1 MSEDPSS
8 DSTKRERERAGAGQV
23 ALVSTPAERGSE
35 CDGGR
40 RAVSEPAVAR
50 AAASA
55 GERVRRMH
63 TEMPW
68 LRSGWCGRS
77 GGVAWVHAATRLRE
91 REQMASE
98 RAVPSA
104 TEKEFARGPVKNLN
118 KTPLSHSTQARHRCE
133 LARASTGKEFSTK
146 GGRTKRFTRQARQ
159 EKNWNPENEEST
171 RRDGCAEKKKNIC
184 QTPFKGRVSRVLRY
198 TLGAASPARSAF
210 GAARRR
216 RTAFTTRGVKRR
228 RSHFVPRIGLR
239 SPTHETAIAVRVQH
253 VLLCTRGALNAALS
267 AASAV

>member
-23 ALVSTPAERGSE
+23 ALVSSPAERGSE

-98 RAVPSA
+98 RASCAVPRR
-104 TEKEFARGPVKNLN
+104 KEFCARTGMYVRTAPHSEATYCGASSRGGGKPPLPRPCRMIGVKVTVAAGRLRRIWRWWRRWRLRKVVSNL
-118 KTPLSHSTQARHRCE
+118 T
-133 LARASTGKEFSTK
+133 
-146 GGRTKRFTRQARQ
+146 
-159 EKNWNPENEEST
+159 
-171 RRDGCAEKKKNIC
+171 
-184 QTPFKGRVSRVLRY
+184 
-198 TLGAASPARSAF
+198 
-210 GAARRR
+210 AARRS
-216 RTAFTTRGVKRR
+216 AGEV
-228 RSHFVPRIGLR
+228 
-239 SPTHETAIAVRVQH
+239 
-253 VLLCTRGALNAALS
+253 AADHTGWCE
-267 AASAV
+267 

>member
-1 MSEDPSS
+1 M
-8 DSTKRERERAGAGQV
+8 AA
-23 ALVSTPAERGSE
+23 AEQFRNRRWR
-35 CDGGR
+35 GR
-40 RAVSEPAVAR
+40 RQVQESESVACTRKCHGYAV
-50 AAASA
+50 
-55 GERVRRMH
+55 
-63 TEMPW
+63 
-68 LRSGWCGRS
+68 
-77 GGVAWVHAATRLRE
+77 GGVDGAEALRGCTL
-91 REQMASE
+91 RRACASVSKWLASE
-98 RAVPSA
+98 LCRPRP
-104 TEKEFARGPVKNLN
+104 KKNFG
-118 KTPLSHSTQARHRCE
+118 A
-133 LARASTGKEFSTK
+133 AGKEFSTK

-253 VLLCTRGALNAALS
+253 VLLCTRRALNAARS
-267 AASAV
+267 AARAA

>member
-23 ALVSTPAERGSE
+23 ALVSSPAERGSE

-104 TEKEFARGPVKNLN
+104 TEKEFCRSA
-118 KTPLSHSTQARHRCE
+118 
-133 LARASTGKEFSTK
+133 GKEFSTK

-198 TLGAASPARSAF
+198 TLGAASPSRGSWRRAAPRLASKSSSACSQRV
-210 GAARRR
+210 GS
-216 RTAFTTRGVKRR
+216 VKRC
-228 RSHFVPRIGLR
+228 
-239 SPTHETAIAVRVQH
+239 AV
-253 VLLCTRGALNAALS
+253 
-267 AASAV
+267 

>member
-104 TEKEFARGPVKNLN
+104 TEKEFCGIA
-118 KTPLSHSTQARHRCE
+118 
-133 LARASTGKEFSTK
+133 GKEFSTK

-171 RRDGCAEKKKNIC
+171 RRDGCAEKKTFTKTFVRRHSKAVC
-184 QTPFKGRVSRVLRY
+184 RVCCA
-198 TLGAASPARSAF
+198 TRSALL
-210 GAARRR
+210 ARRGAPLGR
-216 RTAFTTRGVKRR
+216 REGAGRRSRCRGVKRR
-228 RSHFVPRIGLR
+228 RSHF
-239 SPTHETAIAVRVQH
+239 
-253 VLLCTRGALNAALS
+253 LL
-267 AASAV
+267 

>member
-1 MSEDPSS
+1 
-8 DSTKRERERAGAGQV
+8 
-23 ALVSTPAERGSE
+23 
-35 CDGGR
+35 
-40 RAVSEPAVAR
+40 
-50 AAASA
+50 
-55 GERVRRMH
+55 MH

-104 TEKEFARGPVKNLN
+104 TEKEFCR
-118 KTPLSHSTQARHRCE
+118 S
-133 LARASTGKEFSTK
+133 GKEFSTK

-198 TLGAASPARSAF
+198 TLRAASPARSAF

-253 VLLCTRGALNAALS
+253 VLLCTRRALFAARS
-267 AASAV
+267 AARAA

>member
-23 ALVSTPAERGSE
+23 ALVSSPAERGSE

-68 LRSGWCGRS
+68 LRSGWCVRS

-98 RAVPSA
+98 RAVPRDR
-104 TEKEFARGPVKNLN
+104 KRILHPPVKNLN
-118 KTPLSHSTQARHRCE
+118 KRTPVKNFRQKAVARNDSRDRRGAGDGFLRSRRPHHRKRIGTRKTKNRRAEMDALRRRKTFVRRHSKAVCRVCCATRSAL
-133 LARASTGKEFSTK
+133 LAR
-146 GGRTKRFTRQARQ
+146 
-159 EKNWNPENEEST
+159 
-171 RRDGCAEKKKNIC
+171 
-184 QTPFKGRVSRVLRY
+184 
-198 TLGAASPARSAF
+198 
-210 GAARRR
+210 
-216 RTAFTTRGVKRR
+216 
-228 RSHFVPRIGLR
+228 
-239 SPTHETAIAVRVQH
+239 
-253 VLLCTRGALNAALS
+253 RGAPLGRREGAGRHSRLE
-267 AASAV
+267 V

>member
-98 RAVPSA
+98 RAVCRRDRKRILRANFRQKAEARNYSRDRRGRKRIGTRKTKNRRAEMDALRRRKTFVRRHSKAVCRVCCATRSA
-104 TEKEFARGPVKNLN
+104 L
-118 KTPLSHSTQARHRCE
+118 
-133 LARASTGKEFSTK
+133 LAR
-146 GGRTKRFTRQARQ
+146 
-159 EKNWNPENEEST
+159 
-171 RRDGCAEKKKNIC
+171 
-184 QTPFKGRVSRVLRY
+184 
-198 TLGAASPARSAF
+198 
-210 GAARRR
+210 
-216 RTAFTTRGVKRR
+216 
-228 RSHFVPRIGLR
+228 
-239 SPTHETAIAVRVQH
+239 
-253 VLLCTRGALNAALS
+253 RGAPLGRREGAGRHSRLE
-267 AASAV
+267 V

>member
-23 ALVSTPAERGSE
+23 ALVSSPAERGSE

-68 LRSGWCGRS
+68 LRSGWCGRTE
-77 GGVAWVHAATRLRE
+77 ALRGCTL
-91 REQMASE
+91 RRACASVSKWRASE
-98 RAVPSA
+98 LCRPRP
-104 TEKEFARGPVKNLN
+104 KKNFRGG
-118 KTPLSHSTQARHRCE
+118 S
-133 LARASTGKEFSTK
+133 EFSTK

-216 RTAFTTRGVKRR
+216 RTAFTTRGEETPFALCATNRAQIADSR
-228 RSHFVPRIGLR
+228 DGHRGACAARAPLHAPR
-239 SPTHETAIAVRVQH
+239 SP
-253 VLLCTRGALNAALS
+253 RGAQRR
-267 AASAV
+267 

>member
-104 TEKEFARGPVKNLN
+104 TEEEFYK
-118 KTPLSHSTQARHRCE
+118 KTPRRDFRQKAVARNDSRDRPGRKRIGTRKTKNRRAEMDALRRRKTFVRRHSKAVCRVCCATRSAL
-133 LARASTGKEFSTK
+133 LAR
-146 GGRTKRFTRQARQ
+146 
-159 EKNWNPENEEST
+159 
-171 RRDGCAEKKKNIC
+171 
-184 QTPFKGRVSRVLRY
+184 
-198 TLGAASPARSAF
+198 
-210 GAARRR
+210 
-216 RTAFTTRGVKRR
+216 
-228 RSHFVPRIGLR
+228 
-239 SPTHETAIAVRVQH
+239 
-253 VLLCTRGALNAALS
+253 RGAPLGRREGAGRHSRLE
-267 AASAV
+267 V

>member
-104 TEKEFARGPVKNLN
+104 TEKEFCAER
-118 KTPLSHSTQARHRCE
+118 E
-133 LARASTGKEFSTK
+133 EFSTK
-146 GGRTKRFTRQARQ
+146 GGRTKRFTRQARRGRRLPQKPSPAPQ

-171 RRDGCAEKKKNIC
+171 RRDG
-184 QTPFKGRVSRVLRY
+184 
-198 TLGAASPARSAF
+198 
-210 GAARRR
+210 
-216 RTAFTTRGVKRR
+216 
-228 RSHFVPRIGLR
+228 
-239 SPTHETAIAVRVQH
+239 
-253 VLLCTRGALNAALS
+253 
-267 AASAV
+267 

>member
-98 RAVPSA
+98 RAVPA
-104 TEKEFARGPVKNLN
+104 VRDRKRILLPPV
-118 KTPLSHSTQARHRCE
+118 
-133 LARASTGKEFSTK
+133 K

-253 VLLCTRGALNAALS
+253 VLLCTRRALNAARS
-267 AASAV
+267 AARAA

>member
-98 RAVPSA
+98 RAVPSRPKKNFPRFCA
-104 TEKEFARGPVKNLN
+104 EKNFRP
-118 KTPLSHSTQARHRCE
+118 
-133 LARASTGKEFSTK
+133 
-146 GGRTKRFTRQARQ
+146 FTRQARQ

-253 VLLCTRGALNAALS
+253 VLLCTRRALNAARS
-267 AASAV
+267 AARAA

>member
-23 ALVSTPAERGSE
+23 ALVSSPAERGSE

-104 TEKEFARGPVKNLN
+104 TEKEFCRPA
-118 KTPLSHSTQARHRCE
+118 
-133 LARASTGKEFSTK
+133 GKEFSTK

-216 RTAFTTRGVKRR
+216 RTAFTTRGVK
-228 RSHFVPRIGLR
+228 SE
-239 SPTHETAIAVRVQH
+239 ETPFALCATNRAQIADSRDGH
-253 VLLCTRGALNAALS
+253 RGACAARAPLHAPRS
-267 AASAV
+267 QRGAQRR

>member
-23 ALVSTPAERGSE
+23 ALVSSPAERGSE

-104 TEKEFARGPVKNLN
+104 TEKEFCRGG
-118 KTPLSHSTQARHRCE
+118 
-133 LARASTGKEFSTK
+133 GKEFSTK

-239 SPTHETAIAVRVQH
+239 SPTQETAFAVRVQR
-253 VLLCTRGALNAALS
+253 VLLCTRRALHAARS
-267 AASAV
+267 AARTVRRRK

>member
-1 MSEDPSS
+1 M
-8 DSTKRERERAGAGQV
+8 

-55 GERVRRMH
+55 GASPLHAHGNAMATQWVVWTDRR
-63 TEMPW
+63 
-68 LRSGWCGRS
+68 RCG
-77 GGVAWVHAATRLRE
+77 VHAATRLRE

-104 TEKEFARGPVKNLN
+104 TEKEFSG
-118 KTPLSHSTQARHRCE
+118 S
-133 LARASTGKEFSTK
+133 GKEFSTK

-239 SPTHETAIAVRVQH
+239 SPTHETAFAVRVQH
-253 VLLCTRGALNAALS
+253 VLLCTRRALHTARS
-267 AASAV
+267 AARAA

>member
-104 TEKEFARGPVKNLN
+104 TEKEFNEQN
-118 KTPLSHSTQARHRCE
+118 SLSQHTGSTQVRHN
-133 LARASTGKEFSTK
+133 
-146 GGRTKRFTRQARQ
+146 TKRGTVA
-159 EKNWNPENEEST
+159 
-171 RRDGCAEKKKNIC
+171 
-184 QTPFKGRVSRVLRY
+184 
-198 TLGAASPARSAF
+198 GAPT
-210 GAARRR
+210 RRR
-216 RTAFTTRGVKRR
+216 RGGRRGEGGNRP
-228 RSHFVPRIGLR
+228 HPYDAHPGTPRQPTPPSQAQ
-239 SPTHETAIAVRVQH
+239 SPCAPPPLHA
-253 VLLCTRGALNAALS
+253 CPPSSPRGAWPWQ
-267 AASAV
+267 ASCGAGLPHAS